1 MTENTQY
8 IVQLQL
14 IGNNVDKVISIG
26 VSPDEFINLDR
37 AEKIGMKLVKRV
49 EIVRET
55 TLVSQPEQSVATP
68 TPQPEQRPETQHTAQ
83 ETTTIPETPE
93 TPQKFGRPTQI
104 SDIFQ
109 KKSNVSDDT
118 VDSLI
123 TQPNA
128 KPEI

>member
-55 TLVSQPEQSVATP
+55 TLVSQPEQSIA
-68 TPQPEQRPETQHTAQ
+68 TPQPEQTPETQHTPQ

>member
-8 IVQLQL
+8 IVQLEL

-55 TLVSQPEQSVATP
+55 TLVSQPEQRVA
-68 TPQPEQRPETQHTAQ
+68 TPQPEQTPETQHTTQ

-128 KPEI
+128 NYD